1 MHLDISDAY
10 AQLSEY
16 RALELTESLKFCCAK
31 KQHKKLAKQLE
42 RLVQGCKTEE
52 SQSKTTRR
60 ATCSMRVTCFCT
72 SSIEEWPKT
81 GCWRTKP
88 QQGAEVLNFDRFI
101 YIFFWI
107 HKTWNLVYDTVCQR
121 SMMLYKLPSVVYP
134 RTNLEL
140 VQRHASPRS

>member
-52 SQSKTTRR
+52 SRYKTTRR
-60 ATCSMRVTCFCT
+60 ATCSMRVACFCT
-72 SSIEEWPKT
+72 SSISSPLSCILVLVLLILVQVFQGNLSEERASSWT
-81 GCWRTKP
+81 MDMLLY
-88 QQGAEVLNFDRFI
+88 E
-101 YIFFWI
+101 
-107 HKTWNLVYDTVCQR
+107 
-121 SMMLYKLPSVVYP
+121 LYKLPSEV
-134 RTNLEL
+134 RL
-140 VQRHASPRS
+140 VRGYTTEGSL